1 MKRPPNWMVWVLGG
15 GFAVMALFSAALVFR
30 TVRGIAAAWTG
41 VGLPDL
47 FTSQREADP
56 VTGEQPNAPQPTPD
70 LSGGSPSWN
79 GVDRINILRW

>member
-1 MKRPPNWMVWVLGG
+1 MRRPPNWMVWVLGG

-47 FTSQREADP
+47 FTSQDDGEP
-56 VTGEQPNAPQPTPD
+56 VTSGQPDAPQPTPD
-70 LSGGSPSWN
+70 LSGDSPS
-79 GVDRINILRW
+79 